1 MRPRWTQAE
10 RTTVAHE
17 RQFSAHVH
25 LEMAPTSQR
34 LAILVS
40 ASNGVHRGAAQ
51 LPGEMAA
58 LQAHQEL
65 LALCSGE
72 LDKLLG
78 LRVLRARRNITGH
91 ARQQAT
97 NAYQT
102 GRREVLM
109 GNWSVAS
116 REPLRVV
123 RSPFG
128 L

>member
-1 MRPRWTQAE
+1 
-10 RTTVAHE
+10 
-17 RQFSAHVH
+17 
-25 LEMAPTSQR
+25 MAPTSQR
-34 LAILVS
+34 LAILVN

-78 LRVLRARRNITGH
+78 LRLLRARRNVTTH

-128 L
+128 M